1 MGFSIFWAKL
11 TNVNQTIDWMQQDPY
26 SFTMPSDPSPTR
38 LALLDAAEQLFSQ
51 RAYAEIGIREIAQ
64 QAGVNIA
71 AIKYHFG
78 SKHDLYLATVQRAM
92 SSHGGEVF
100 SQILA
105 NTPRDRGEAA
115 LQLAQFIRYFFTRMH
130 ETASLDTC
138 GSLMIRE
145 ALQPSEAI
153 DAVVEDYLK
162 PSHDLLN
169 RILAVLNP
177 QADAEQRS
185 HDVEL
190 LLGQLLHYRIFRPFI
205 ERLDHADFTSQR
217 FIEDVITWTI
227 QFTLRGLGCEVE
239 LITQTLQKALK
250 QPHSLTEGSHNEI

>member
-1 MGFSIFWAKL
+1 MS
-11 TNVNQTIDWMQQDPY
+11 P
-26 SFTMPSDPSPTR
+26 DPSPTR
-38 LALLDAAEQLFSQ
+38 LALLDAAELLFSQ
-51 RAYAEIGIREIAQ
+51 RGYADIGIREIAQ

-92 SSHGGEVF
+92 SCHGGEVF

-105 NTPRDRGEAA
+105 NTPQDRDEAA
-115 LQLAQFIRYFFTRMH
+115 LQLARFIQYFFQRMH
-130 ETASLDTC
+130 ETASLDAC

-162 PSHDLLN
+162 PHYDLLN
-169 RILAVLNP
+169 RVLTILNP
-177 QADAEQRS
+177 QSDEALRS

-205 ERLDHADFTSQR
+205 ERLDNADFTNQR
-217 FIEDVITWTI
+217 FVEDITSRTI
-227 QFTLRGLGCEVE
+227 QFTLRGLGCEAE
-239 LITQTLQKALK
+239 IIAQTLLRLRE
-250 QPHSLTEGSHNEI
+250 QPYS